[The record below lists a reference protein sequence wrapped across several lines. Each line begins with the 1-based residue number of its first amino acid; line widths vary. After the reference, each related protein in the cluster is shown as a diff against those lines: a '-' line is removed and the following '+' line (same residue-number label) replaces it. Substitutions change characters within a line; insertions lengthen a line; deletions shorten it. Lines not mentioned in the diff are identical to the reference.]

1 MLLEGQGAVLNEVLT
16 ACEVEEIALGEV
28 QSILLK
34 LLLPS
39 LILAWVLADSE
50 LRLAAVVCEI

>member
-1 MLLEGQGAVLNEVLT
+1 MVLYQVLT
-16 ACEVEEIALGEV
+16 ACGLEEIAGGGV

-39 LILAWVLADSE
+39 LMLAWVLVDSD
-50 LRLAAVVCEI
+50 LWLAAVALEI